1 MLRWA
6 RAWRVP
12 RGILVD
18 SSPKRSVVPVTF
30 SSSRSS
36 GQGNADPRPL
46 PLSYNLLDGDATL
59 PAIVFLHG
67 LFGSKTNFKS
77 LAKAMVQRT
86 GRRVLTVD
94 ARNHG
99 DSPHSPDASYEA
111 MSLDLQ
117 GLLPQLGLV
126 PCVLIGHSMGG
137 KTAMLLAL
145 QRPDVV
151 ERLVVMDI
159 SPTGTTPGLYIGNF
173 IAAMKAVEIPEKV
186 PYSQARKLA
195 DKQLSS
201 VVKEV
206 SIRQFLLTNLV
217 EVDGRF
223 SWRVN
228 LDALAQQLDRILT
241 FPQQLESYSRP
252 TLFVLGGNSTYVQPS
267 HYPEIRRLFP
277 QAQIQ
282 TVPNAGHWVHNDN
295 PKDFMDAVT
304 SFLA

>member
-6 RAWRVP
+6 RAWGVP
-12 RGILVD
+12 RGTLGA
-18 SSPKRSVVPVTF
+18 SSPRCSAVSVAF
-30 SSSRSS
+30 SS

-46 PLSYNLLDGDATL
+46 PLSYTLLDGETTL

-67 LFGSKTNFKS
+67 LFGSKTNFNS
-77 LAKAMVQRT
+77 IAKAMVQRT

-99 DSPHSPDASYEA
+99 SSPHSTDASYEA
-111 MSLDLQ
+111 MSQDLQ
-117 GLLPQLGLV
+117 GLLPQLGLM

-145 QRPDVV
+145 QKPDVV
-151 ERLVVMDI
+151 ERLVVVDI
-159 SPTGTTPGLYIGNF
+159 SPVGTTPGSYLGDF
-173 IAAMKAVEIPEKV
+173 ITAMKAVDIPEKV
-186 PYSQARKLA
+186 PHSQARKLV

-201 VVKEV
+201 VVKDPSV
-206 SIRQFLLTNLV
+206 RQFLLTNLV

-228 LDALAQQLDRILT
+228 LDILAQHLDKILT
-241 FPQQLESYSRP
+241 FPQQLGSYPGP
-252 TLFVLGGNSTYVQPS
+252 TLFLCGGNSKYVQPS
-267 HYPEIRRLFP
+267 HHSEIRRLFP

-282 TVPNAGHWVHNDN
+282 TVSNAGHWVHSDK
-295 PKDFMDAVT
+295 PQDFMDAVN